1 MTTGQLLRQLQQ
13 QLMDLRYRERR
24 ALAWLN
30 QDEQNRLY
38 GLGALS
44 VIQSEIGDI
53 VSLVEQLEQEGIH
66 DGGKC
71 LEQPILNTRTQVG
84 QPKFDLW
91 T

>member
-24 ALAWLN
+24 ALAWLK

-53 VSLVEQLEQEGIH
+53 LSLVEQLESEGIN
-66 DGGKC
+66 DGGQIFKANAP
-71 LEQPILNTRTQVG
+71 QYTRSSWPTEV
-84 QPKFDLW
+84 
-91 T
+91 

>member
-24 ALAWLN
+24 ALVWLK
-30 QDEQNRLY
+30 QGEQNRLY

-53 VSLVEQLEQEGIH
+53 LYLIEQLEREGIN
-66 DGGKC
+66 DAS
-71 LEQPILNTRTQVG
+71 QVLTAPLP
-84 QPKFDLW
+84 QYNHSSW
-91 T
+91 STEV